1 MKNVRIFINNYIG
14 TSKVIRLIYTIT
26 KTMGKEEVYKEMM
39 DTITRIHN
47 TAPWGIINEFVNPI
61 GIYIISGNIPNT
73 NEKIRITSLIGKGI
87 FFKRVFGIEGLENEK
102 TYKFDGEKL
111 IEV

>member
-1 MKNVRIFINNYIG
+1 MDVKIFINNYIG
-14 TSKVIRLIYTIT
+14 TSRVIRLIYTIT
-26 KTMGKEEVYKEMM
+26 KAMGKEEVYKKMM

-47 TAPWGIINEFVNPI
+47 TAPWGIINEFVNPL
-61 GIYIISGNIPNT
+61 GIYIINGGIPNT
-73 NEKIRITSLIGKGI
+73 NERMRITSLIGKGS
-87 FFKRVFGIEGLENEK
+87 FFRRVFGIEGLEDEK